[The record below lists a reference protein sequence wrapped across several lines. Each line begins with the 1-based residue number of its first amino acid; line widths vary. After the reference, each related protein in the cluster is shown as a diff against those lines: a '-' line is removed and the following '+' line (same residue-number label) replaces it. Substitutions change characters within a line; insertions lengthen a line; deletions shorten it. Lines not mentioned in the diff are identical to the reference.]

1 MNVVTT
7 LSSPSRERYNLL
19 NLPLGKKYRSGF
31 EIIALVLEA
40 AKNKGA
46 TRFSIMKQAGTNFKQ
61 LDKYLQSLTD
71 IGFIKTDIEENRVLY
86 RASEK
91 GLNYLAQYYVLLG
104 MLLGAPTRNELTNA
118 IHEVELDFPHKQKQP
133 TRTIVTRVPV
143 KH

>member
-1 MNVVTT
+1 MNNITT
-7 LSSPSRERYNLL
+7 ASLSSRERYNLL
-19 NLPLGKKYRSGF
+19 NLPLHKKYRSGF

-40 AKNKGA
+40 AKKRGA

-71 IGFIKTDIEENRVLY
+71 IGFIEADVEEHRVLY

-104 MLLGAPTRNELTNA
+104 MLLGASTRNELTNV
-118 IHEVELDFPHKQKQP
+118 IHEVELDVPHKQKQP
-133 TRTIVTRVPV
+133 TRTIVTRIPV
-143 KH
+143 KP